1 MTSQQTA
8 LEHLQVIRSLMEK
21 AHIYRAISAPAALVG
36 GLLATALSGW
46 TIWTVA
52 ISESTRVSA
61 ELFLGLW
68 IALLILCSVIN
79 VALLGREATRRDQPL
94 VSSDMKLALR
104 TLAPALGAGGIMGI
118 CFAFYWQN
126 QTLAA
131 MSWIICYALAL
142 LSTHSFSPRSIKR
155 LGRAFLLLGLI
166 LFVVWSAYPYAR
178 LYPYDEAVAAVCL
191 GLTFG
196 LLHILYAIAV
206 LLRKPQPPASF
217 E

>member
-1 MTSQQTA
+1 MTQQQTA

-36 GLLATALSGW
+36 GVLATALSGW
-46 TIWTVA
+46 TIWGTAV
-52 ISESTRVSA
+52 SESTRLSP

-68 IALLILCSVIN
+68 TALLVLCSVIN
-79 VALLGREATRRDQPL
+79 VILLSREASRRDQPL
-94 VSSDMKLALR
+94 VSNDMKLALR
-104 TLAPALGAGGIMGI
+104 TLSPALGAGGIMGI
-118 CFAFYWQN
+118 CFAFYWGN

-131 MSWIICYALAL
+131 LSWIICYALAL

-155 LGRAFLLLGLI
+155 LGRAFLLLGLT
-166 LFVVWSAYPYAR
+166 LFVVWSANPSAQVYPYE
-178 LYPYDEAVAAVCL
+178 EAIAAVCM

-196 LLHILYAIAV
+196 LLHILYAVAV
-206 LLRKPQPPASF
+206 MIRKPQPPTSF